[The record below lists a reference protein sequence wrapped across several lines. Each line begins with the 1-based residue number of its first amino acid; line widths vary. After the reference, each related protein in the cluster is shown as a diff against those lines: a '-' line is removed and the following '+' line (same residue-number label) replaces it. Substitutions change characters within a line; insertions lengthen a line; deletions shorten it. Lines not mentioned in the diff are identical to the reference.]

1 MVERVLR
8 MYEAPGS
15 NPGSSICVFP
25 SSTPFIF
32 VTHVVTFPLP
42 LFFFFLTKSNG
53 FSLILHHF
61 YSKDVGAIQRGLS
74 QKEKRR
80 KRRKI
85 GTTLTGISSDRSTK
99 SAVGLSDPFILGPI

>member
-42 LFFFFLTKSNG
+42 LFFFFNEVQW
-53 FSLILHHF
+53 ILFNITPFLLQGRWCHPTRAFTEGKKKEEKKNRNHTHRHF
-61 YSKDVGAIQRGLS
+61 L
-74 QKEKRR
+74 
-80 KRRKI
+80 
-85 GTTLTGISSDRSTK
+85 
-99 SAVGLSDPFILGPI
+99 